1 MSEHSGREY
10 NKMTGK
16 LLRQY
21 VIDELDFDPSFDS
34 ANVGVAVENGVVTL
48 TGHVGSYAEKIAAEK
63 AAQRVKGV
71 HAVAQ
76 EIEVR
81 YPEQKKTADDQ
92 IAERAVAIIGWDA
105 MVNVDAVMVKVQK
118 GWVTLTGNVEWQYQR
133 TAAES
138 AIRRLSGVIGVTNL
152 IEVKPRIQPQN
163 IKAKIMEALKRNA
176 ELEADSIRV
185 TVKDDKVTLEGR
197 VKAWFERGIA
207 ERAAWSAPGVKS
219 VEDRLS
225 IS

>member
-1 MSEHSGREY
+1 
-10 NKMTGK
+10 MTGK

-92 IAERAVAIIGWDA
+92 IAECAVAIIGWDA
-105 MVNVDAVMVKVQK
+105 MVPVDAVMVKVQK

-225 IS
+225 IF

>member
-1 MSEHSGREY
+1 
-10 NKMTGK
+10 MTGK

-105 MVNVDAVMVKVQK
+105 MVPVDAVMVKVQK

-225 IS
+225 IF

>member
-1 MSEHSGREY
+1 
-10 NKMTGK
+10 MTGK

-105 MVNVDAVMVKVQK
+105 MVPVDAVMVKVQK

>member
-1 MSEHSGREY
+1 
-10 NKMTGK
+10 MTGK

-92 IAERAVAIIGWDA
+92 IAERAIAIIGWDA
-105 MVNVDAVMVKVQK
+105 MVPVDAVMVKVQK

>member
-1 MSEHSGREY
+1 
-10 NKMTGK
+10 MTGK

-105 MVNVDAVMVKVQK
+105 MVPVDAVMVKVQK

-138 AIRRLSGVIGVTNL
+138 AIRRLSGVIGVTESDRGEAAHSAAEYQGQDHGGAEAQRGTRGGL
-152 IEVKPRIQPQN
+152 DPRD
-163 IKAKIMEALKRNA
+163 R
-176 ELEADSIRV
+176 
-185 TVKDDKVTLEGR
+185 EGR
-197 VKAWFERGIA
+197 QGDSRG
-207 ERAAWSAPGVKS
+207 
-219 VEDRLS
+219 
-225 IS
+225 

>member
-1 MSEHSGREY
+1 
-10 NKMTGK
+10 MTGK

-105 MVNVDAVMVKVQK
+105 MVPVDAVMVKVQK

-185 TVKDDKVTLEGR
+185 TVKDDKVTLEGT

>member
-1 MSEHSGREY
+1 
-10 NKMTGK
+10 MTGK

-105 MVNVDAVMVKVQK
+105 MVPVDAVMVKVQK

-185 TVKDDKVTLEGR
+185 TVKDDKVTLESR

-219 VEDRLS
+219 LEDRLS

>member
-1 MSEHSGREY
+1 
-10 NKMTGK
+10 MTGK

-92 IAERAVAIIGWDA
+92 IAECAVAIIGWDA
-105 MVNVDAVMVKVQK
+105 MVPVDAVMVKVQK

-207 ERAAWSAPGVKS
+207 ERTAWSAPGVKS

-225 IS
+225 IF

>member
-1 MSEHSGREY
+1 
-10 NKMTGK
+10 MTGK

-105 MVNVDAVMVKVQK
+105 MVPVDAVMVKVQK

-152 IEVKPRIQPQN
+152 IEMKPRIQPQN

-176 ELEADSIRV
+176 ELEADAIRV

>member
-1 MSEHSGREY
+1 
-10 NKMTGK
+10 MTGK

-92 IAERAVAIIGWDA
+92 IAEHAVAIIGWDA
-105 MVNVDAVMVKVQK
+105 MVPVDAVMVKVQK

-197 VKAWFERGIA
+197 VRAWFERGIA

>member
-1 MSEHSGREY
+1 
-10 NKMTGK
+10 MTGK

-105 MVNVDAVMVKVQK
+105 MVPVDAVMVKVQK

-176 ELEADSIRV
+176 ELEADAIRV

>member
-1 MSEHSGREY
+1 
-10 NKMTGK
+10 MTGK

-105 MVNVDAVMVKVQK
+105 MVPVDAVMVKVQK
-118 GWVTLTGNVEWQYQR
+118 GWVTLAGNVEWQYQR

>member
-1 MSEHSGREY
+1 
-10 NKMTGK
+10 MTGK

-21 VIDELDFDPSFDS
+21 VIDELDFDPSFNS

-105 MVNVDAVMVKVQK
+105 MVPVDAVMVKVQK

>member
-1 MSEHSGREY
+1 
-10 NKMTGK
+10 MTGK

-21 VIDELDFDPSFDS
+21 VIDELDFDPSFDL

-105 MVNVDAVMVKVQK
+105 MVPVDAVMVKVQK

-176 ELEADSIRV
+176 ELEADLIRV

>member
-1 MSEHSGREY
+1 
-10 NKMTGK
+10 MTGK

-48 TGHVGSYAEKIAAEK
+48 TEHVGSYAEKIAAEK

-105 MVNVDAVMVKVQK
+105 MVPVDAVMVKVQK

>member
-1 MSEHSGREY
+1 
-10 NKMTGK
+10 MTGK

-105 MVNVDAVMVKVQK
+105 MVPVDAVMVKVQK

-152 IEVKPRIQPQN
+152 IEVKPRIKPQN